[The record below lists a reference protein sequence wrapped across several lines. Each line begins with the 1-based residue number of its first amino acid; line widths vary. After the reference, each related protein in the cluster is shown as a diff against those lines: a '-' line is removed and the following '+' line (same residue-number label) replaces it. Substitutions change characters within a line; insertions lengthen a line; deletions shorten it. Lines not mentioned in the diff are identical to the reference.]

1 MQENKETGSDGFRFS
16 APPQKDADLL
26 QLEISQTVLVIK
38 KVFMDGSA
46 RFLSFDQIEMAMLTS
61 DGKIGNNSSQFYL

>member
-1 MQENKETGSDGFRFS
+1 M
-16 APPQKDADLL
+16 
-26 QLEISQTVLVIK
+26 VIK

-61 DGKIGNNSSQFYL
+61 DGKIGNNSSQFYLYIEVVFKIWPMNFTDI